1 MPIQLQI
8 SPRLITNIASLYND
22 SNRMYME
29 FIDNSIDSAE
39 EYFDAKTNSYKNFI
53 VFVLFFQYRHHKTAN
68 ALQLLSLQC

>member
-39 EYFDAKTNSYKNFI
+39 EYFDAKTNSYKKEI
-53 VFVLFFQYRHHKTAN
+53 LEADHHI
-68 ALQLLSLQC
+68 SHEVMYCF